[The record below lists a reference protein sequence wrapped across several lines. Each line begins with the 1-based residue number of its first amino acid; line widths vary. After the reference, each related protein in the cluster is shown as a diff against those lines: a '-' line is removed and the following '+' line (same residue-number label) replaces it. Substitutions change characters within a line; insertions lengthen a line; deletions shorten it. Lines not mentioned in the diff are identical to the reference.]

1 MTIRKQERVPSTSG
15 LAGLAVAALVLAA
28 VPAARP
34 ALAQEVPDAAGAGA
48 PGANLPEAPTYSLE
62 RAVEIAL
69 RNNRQLRVAEL
80 DLATAEEQVDEAYGG
95 LFPEIDANASF
106 QRNLT
111 VPEAFLPAAIFDPD
125 ASPDDLVPVRFGAD
139 NQWQAG
145 VDVNQPLFDATVFIG
160 VSTAGKFREYSREA
174 LRGAAQR
181 IATNVRIA
189 YLDALLAEERVR
201 LTANSVA
208 RVEQTLEEARA
219 MYRVGLLGE
228 YDVLR
233 LEVELANIEPELRRS
248 RDRLAEA
255 RRALSIEMG
264 LPDAEPVGVEGDLT
278 TVDPGDPEANT
289 GANRLLLTFNGVEAP
304 ERFGAE
310 ALVERATRGR
320 SDVRQ
325 LALQRELEEVRVSV
339 AKSELL
345 PTADAFFSYSYSAQE
360 NGGLNFFGENEMQR
374 TSSAAVGLRV
384 TVPLFSGFRRYN
396 RIAQR
401 EIAVR
406 QLESRLADLLLRA
419 ENDVRARADEV
430 TEARARAAAQGQAV
444 GEARRG
450 FEIASTEYREG
461 TGSRLE
467 VTDAELALRQAELN
481 YARAIYDYLVARAR
495 LDLAVG
501 EVPRVERALD
511 EMVARP
517 GAARPDPAEG
527 R

>member
-1 MTIRKQERVPSTSG
+1 MRIRGRARSSLSG
-15 LAGLAVAALVLAA
+15 LLAAGLIAAA
-28 VPAARP
+28 PAHGQDAP
-34 ALAQEVPDAAGAGA
+34 DVQEPDV
-48 PGANLPEAPTYSLE
+48 PTYALD

-95 LFPEIDANASF
+95 LFPEVDANASF

-111 VPEAFLPAAIFDPD
+111 VPEAFLPASIFDPD
-125 ASPDDLVPVRFGAD
+125 ASPDELVPVRFGAD

-145 VDVNQPLFDATVFIG
+145 IDVNQPLFDATVFIG
-160 VSTAGKFREYSREA
+160 VSTAGRFREFSREA

-189 YLDALLAEERVR
+189 YLGVLLAGERVR

-233 LEVELANIEPELRRS
+233 LEVELANIEPELRRG
-248 RDRLAEA
+248 RDQLAEA
-255 RRALSIEMG
+255 RRTLSIEMG
-264 LPDAEPVGVEGDLT
+264 LPDARPVGAEGDLT
-278 TVDPGDPEANT
+278 AVDPGDFEANT
-289 GANRLLLTFNGVEAP
+289 GANRLLLSFNGVEAP
-304 ERFGAE
+304 ERFETE
-310 ALVERATRGR
+310 ALVERAIRGR

-325 LALQRELEEVRVSV
+325 LALQRELEEARVSV

-345 PTADAFFSYSYSAQE
+345 PTADAFFNYSYTAQE

-401 EIAVR
+401 QIAVR
-406 QLESRLADLLLRA
+406 QVESRLADQRLRA
-419 ENDVRARADEV
+419 ENEVRARADEV

-467 VTDAELALRQAELN
+467 VTDAELALRQSELN
-481 YARAIYDYLVARAR
+481 YAQAIYDYLAARAR

-501 EVPRVERALD
+501 EVPRVEEAMD
-511 EMVARP
+511 SMVERP
-517 GAARPDPAEG
+517 GAKRGVDPGEG